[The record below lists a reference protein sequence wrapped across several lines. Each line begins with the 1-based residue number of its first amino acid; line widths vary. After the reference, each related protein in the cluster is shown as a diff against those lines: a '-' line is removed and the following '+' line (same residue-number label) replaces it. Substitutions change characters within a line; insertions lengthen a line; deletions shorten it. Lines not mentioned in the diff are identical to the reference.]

1 MNNHKTSRDNA
12 GIGRGG
18 DSKALH
24 TPINAPMGP
33 ARGERAEEK
42 HIRLT
47 ATSRTLLADLQ
58 TPVGIYLKVRDM
70 FPESALLESSDYHS
84 SENSYSFIG
93 VEPIARFIVD
103 NGTVTEQY
111 PDHTSRSYELTDTA
125 NLPEALNDFVQ
136 RFEIGG
142 DRKSTNG
149 FFGYTAYDAVRYF
162 ENVKIDPEPASNAD
176 VPEMIYILYR
186 FVISVNHLRN
196 EMTVTE
202 NLTDGETSRM
212 DNLLGILGSRNFPTY
227 GFHTCGEV
235 TSPITDEQHKDN
247 VRKGIKHCMRGDVF
261 QIVLSRRFAQGF
273 TGDDFNVYRTLRSIN
288 PSPYLFYFDFGSFRI
303 FGSSPETH
311 FKVEGDVATIDPIA
325 GTVKRTGNDAE
336 DERLAQQLLADAK
349 ENAEHT
355 MLVDLARN
363 DLSRNTSDVY
373 VKSYKELQFYS
384 HVIHMV
390 SRVCGTVPE
399 GANRIKLYADT
410 FPAGTLSGA
419 PKVRAMQLIDEIE
432 PHRRGF
438 YGGCIGHIGFDGN
451 LNQAI
456 TIRTFLSKNNT
467 LYFQA
472 GGGIVANSD
481 PENELREVNN
491 KLGALRRAISLADDL
506 KY

>member
-1 MNNHKTSRDNA
+1 MSNHIK
-12 GIGRGG
+12 
-18 DSKALH
+18 
-24 TPINAPMGP
+24 
-33 ARGERAEEK
+33 
-42 HIRLT
+42 LT

-58 TPVGIYLKVRDM
+58 TPVGIYLKVRDL

-93 VEPIARFIVD
+93 VEPIARFTVSQGD
-103 NGTVTEQY
+103 VTEQY
-111 PDHTSRSYELTDTA
+111 PDQTSHTYSLSE
-125 NLPEALNDFVQ
+125 NVKLPDALNAFVQ
-136 RFEIGG
+136 RFEVGG
-142 DRKSTNG
+142 DRRNANG
-149 FFGYTAYDAVRYF
+149 LFGYTAYDAVQYF
-162 ENVKIDPEPASNAD
+162 ESVRIDARPAGKAD
-176 VPEMIYILYR
+176 VPEMVYILYR

-202 NLTDGETSRM
+202 NLTEDETSRM
-212 DNLLGILGSRNFPTY
+212 DSLLGILASRNFPTY
-227 GFHTCGEV
+227 GFHADGDV
-235 TSPITDEQHKDN
+235 TSPITDEEHKAN
-247 VRKGIKHCMRGDVF
+247 VREGIKHCMRGDVF
-261 QIVLSRRFAQGF
+261 QIVLSRRFEQGF
-273 TGDDFNVYRTLRSIN
+273 TGDDFNVYRALRSIN

-311 FKVEGDVATIDPIA
+311 FKVEGNVATIDPIA

-363 DLSRNTSDVY
+363 DLSRNTSTVY

-390 SRVCGTVPE
+390 SRVCGTVPK

-410 FPAGTLSGA
+410 FPAGTLSGT
-419 PKVRAMQLIDEIE
+419 PKVRAMQLIDAIE

-456 TIRTFLSKNNT
+456 TIRTFLSKGNT

-491 KLGALRRAISLADDL
+491 KLGALRRAISLADEFGSDGIKGGL
-506 KY
+506 KN

>member
-1 MNNHKTSRDNA
+1 MKTDKLTS
-12 GIGRGG
+12 G
-18 DSKALH
+18 DSGASASSDRVKRAPGSAPEANRFVQSG
-24 TPINAPMGP
+24 TIN
-33 ARGERAEEK
+33 
-42 HIRLT
+42 LT
-47 ATSRTLLADLQ
+47 AASRTLLADLQ

-84 SENSYSFIG
+84 SENSYSFVG
-93 VEPIARFIVD
+93 VEPIARFTVD
-103 NGTVTEQY
+103 HGTVTEQY
-111 PDHTSRSYELTDTA
+111 PDRTTRTYPLTESVR
-125 NLPEALNDFVQ
+125 LPEALNAFVQ
-136 RFEIGG
+136 RFDIRG

-149 FFGYTAYDAVRYF
+149 FFGYTAYDAVQYF
-162 ENVKIDPEPASNAD
+162 ESVRIASRPAAEAE
-176 VPEMIYILYR
+176 VPEIIYILYR
-186 FVISVNHLRN
+186 FVISVNHLHG

-202 NLTDGETSRM
+202 NLAEGETSRM

-227 GFHTCGEV
+227 GFHADGEV
-235 TSPITDEQHKDN
+235 TSPITDEEHKAN
-247 VRKGIKHCMRGDVF
+247 VREGIKHCMRGDVF

-390 SRVCGTVPE
+390 SRVCGKVPE
-399 GANRIKLYADT
+399 GANPIKLYADT

-419 PKVRAMQLIDEIE
+419 PKVRAMQLIDAIE

-472 GGGIVANSD
+472 GGGIVADSD

-506 KY
+506 KH

>member
-1 MNNHKTSRDNA
+1 MKTDKMTSYDSGSSASSDRAKRAPEGAPEANHSPQ
-12 GIGRGG
+12 
-18 DSKALH
+18 SE
-24 TPINAPMGP
+24 PI
-33 ARGERAEEK
+33 K
-42 HIRLT
+42 LT

-58 TPVGIYLKVRDM
+58 TPVGIYLKVRDL

-84 SENSYSFIG
+84 SENSYSFVGI
-93 VEPIARFIVD
+93 EPIARFTV
-103 NGTVTEQY
+103 NRGTVTEQY
-111 PDHTSRSYELTDTA
+111 PDHTSRSYPLIATV
-125 NLPEALNDFVQ
+125 NLPDALNAFVR

-162 ENVKIDPEPASNAD
+162 ESVKIDASAADKAD

-186 FVISVNHLRN
+186 FVIAVNHLRN

-202 NLTDGETSRM
+202 NLCEGEASRM

-227 GFHTCGEV
+227 GFRTCGEV
-235 TSPITDEQHKDN
+235 SSPITDEQHKEN
-247 VRKGIKHCMRGDVF
+247 VRKGIKHCLRGDVF

-273 TGDDFNVYRTLRSIN
+273 RGDDFNVYRALRSIN

-363 DLSRNTSDVY
+363 DLSRNTTNVY

-419 PKVRAMQLIDEIE
+419 PKVRAMQLIDRIE

-456 TIRTFLSKNNT
+456 TIRTFLSRNNT

-472 GGGIVANSD
+472 GGGIVADSD

-491 KLGALRRAISLADDL
+491 KLGALRRAIELAESL
-506 KY
+506 KH

>member
-1 MNNHKTSRDNA
+1 MNNRIK
-12 GIGRGG
+12 
-18 DSKALH
+18 
-24 TPINAPMGP
+24 
-33 ARGERAEEK
+33 
-42 HIRLT
+42 LT

-93 VEPIARFIVD
+93 VEPIARFTV
-103 NGTVTEQY
+103 NHGTVTEQY
-111 PDHTSRSYELTDTA
+111 PDHTQRIYPLSDTIK
-125 NLPEALNDFVQ
+125 LPDALNKFVQ

-149 FFGYTAYDAVRYF
+149 FFGYTAYDAVQYF
-162 ENVKIDPEPASNAD
+162 ESVRIDSHPSGEAD

-186 FVISVNHLRN
+186 FVIAVNHLRN
-196 EMTVTE
+196 EMTITE
-202 NLTDGETSRM
+202 NLAGGETSRM
-212 DNLLGILGSRNFPTY
+212 DSLLGILASRNFPTY
-227 GFHTCGEV
+227 GFHTEGDV
-235 TSPITDEQHKDN
+235 TSPITDEEHKAN
-247 VRKGIKHCMRGDVF
+247 VREGIKHCMRGDVF
-261 QIVLSRRFAQGF
+261 QIVLSRRFEQGF
-273 TGDDFNVYRTLRSIN
+273 TGDDFNVYRALRSIN

-363 DLSRNTSDVY
+363 DLSRNTSAVY

-390 SRVCGTVPE
+390 SRVCGKVPA

-419 PKVRAMQLIDEIE
+419 PKVRAMQLIDGIE

-456 TIRTFLSKNNT
+456 TIRTFLSRNNR

-506 KY
+506 KN